1 MRNRNI
7 LRKLGDFVLGKGFYI
22 VLFLCVAT
30 IGMSG
35 YYLIHTMN
43 DPISDVEP
51 AGGNATVVLPDS
63 EANGPDP
70 SGSDS
75 LLEQKPEPV
84 QTNPSTEETEPSV
97 QQPDDP
103 QATQE
108 PAAQTPEEDKP
119 VAIVYTWPVKGE
131 VLRDYSMEALAL
143 DPTLGDWRTHEG
155 VDIAAT
161 AGVEVLAMGAGT
173 VTEVFD
179 DGLMGTTVVVDH
191 GNGLITTY
199 CNLEPEAAVLSGQ
212 TVEVG
217 TVLGRVGDTAI
228 AESGMEPHL
237 HLETSL
243 NGERVDPMEYLP
255 DWS

>member
-1 MRNRNI
+1 M

-43 DPISDVEP
+43 NPSSDVEP

-70 SGSDS
+70 AGSDA
-75 LLEQKPEPV
+75 LLDREPEPV
-84 QTNPSTEETEPSV
+84 QTQPSTEETEQSV

-108 PAAQTPEEDKP
+108 TAAQPEETDQP

-155 VDIAAT
+155 VDIAAA

-199 CNLEPEAAVLSGQ
+199 CNLEPEASVLAGQ

-228 AESGMEPHL
+228 AESGMESHL
-237 HLETSL
+237 HLETSM
-243 NGERVDPMEYLP
+243 NGERVNPMEYLP